1 MPAAARCPVLPSCLG
16 TALTDACSTPSTCW
30 HTAAWRNLSCWKV
43 ICPAFMSLINSRR
56 NFWKPAGREAES
68 YSPDPEKRRK
78 SFAPHLQWDTETHTQ
93 VSLQESISVGEET
106 QRESLHMDKHGGK
119 ERRSGETM
127 KTQKD
132 CGGEV
137 TTEEEVKVS
146 IQFILTPMEV
156 DP

>member
-1 MPAAARCPVLPSCLG
+1 
-16 TALTDACSTPSTCW
+16 
-30 HTAAWRNLSCWKV
+30 
-43 ICPAFMSLINSRR
+43 
-56 NFWKPAGREAES
+56 
-68 YSPDPEKRRK
+68 
-78 SFAPHLQWDTETHTQ
+78 
-93 VSLQESISVGEET
+93 
-106 QRESLHMDKHGGK
+106 
-119 ERRSGETM
+119 M